1 LDTPAARPAFL
12 AIVLGE
18 ELFMWRKPADAKP
31 SSQALDSPPAV
42 PAKIEMTPAAAPPAA
57 SPEIVPA
64 TLANSAPLAVPTAQ
78 PVALA
83 VAPTA
88 APSPAVRGIS
98 RISSGI
104 RINGE
109 ISGDD
114 DLYIDGQAEGQFHF
128 PQSKVTV
135 GPNGKVKAN
144 IEAREIVVEGTVT
157 GDLKASAGVQLGGS
171 SRVQGSLITPRIAID
186 DGAKLRG
193 KVEMTRAGD
202 AKQDLAPLSKAAVV
216 KTNDAPRAIA
226 HASGE

>member
-1 LDTPAARPAFL
+1 
-12 AIVLGE
+12 
-18 ELFMWRKPADAKP
+18 MWRKPADAKP
-31 SSQALDSPPAV
+31 SSQSLDSLAAV
-42 PAKIEMTPAAAPPAA
+42 PGKIANDLPATAPPAPLPELCRLPLLIQLRWQLRQH
-57 SPEIVPA
+57 SPLHLPW
-64 TLANSAPLAVPTAQ
+64 PLHPQ
-78 PVALA
+78 F
-83 VAPTA
+83 
-88 APSPAVRGIS
+88 RGIS

-128 PQSKVTV
+128 PLAKVTV

-193 KVEMTRAGD
+193 KVEMTRVGD
-202 AKQDLAPLSKAAVV
+202 AKQVQDLAPISKAATV

>member
-42 PAKIEMTPAAAPPAA
+42 PAKIETTPAAAPAA

-64 TLANSAPLAVPTAQ
+64 ALANSAPLVAPTAQ
-78 PVALA
+78 PVAPA
-83 VAPTA
+83 A
-88 APSPAVRGIS
+88 APSLAVRGIS

-144 IEAREIVVEGTVT
+144 IEAREIVVEGSVT

-202 AKQDLAPLSKAAVV
+202 AKQVQDLAPISKAATV

>member
-1 LDTPAARPAFL
+1 
-12 AIVLGE
+12 
-18 ELFMWRKPADAKP
+18 MWRKPADAKP

-42 PAKIEMTPAAAPPAA
+42 PAKVETTPAAAPPAA

-64 TLANSAPLAVPTAQ
+64 ALANSAPLAAPTAQ
-78 PVALA
+78 PVAPA
-83 VAPTA
+83 A

>member
-1 LDTPAARPAFL
+1 
-12 AIVLGE
+12 
-18 ELFMWRKPADAKP
+18 MWRKPADAKP
-31 SSQALDSPPAV
+31 SSQTLDSLAAV
-42 PAKIEMTPAAAPPAA
+42 PAKIETTPAAAPPAP
-57 SPEIVPA
+57 SPLIAPA
-64 TLANSAPLAVPTAQ
+64 IPANSAPPPVAPAQ
-78 PVALA
+78 PAA
-83 VAPTA
+83 PTVAP
-88 APSPAVRGIS
+88 PPAVRGIS

-202 AKQDLAPLSKAAVV
+202 AKRVQDLAPTSTAATV

>member
-1 LDTPAARPAFL
+1 
-12 AIVLGE
+12 
-18 ELFMWRKPADAKP
+18 MWRKPADAKP

-42 PAKIEMTPAAAPPAA
+42 PAKVETTPAAAPPAA
-57 SPEIVPA
+57 SPEIVPVA
-64 TLANSAPLAVPTAQ
+64 LANSAPPATPTAQ
-78 PVALA
+78 PVAPA
-83 VAPTA
+83 A

-186 DGAKLRG
+186 DGAKLRS

-202 AKQDLAPLSKAAVV
+202 AKQVQDLTPISKAAVV

>member
-18 ELFMWRKPADAKP
+18 EFFMWRKPADAKP
-31 SSQALDSPPAV
+31 SSQSLDSPAAV
-42 PAKIEMTPAAAPPAA
+42 PAKIETTPAPAP

-64 TLANSAPLAVPTAQ
+64 APANAAPLAAPPAQ
-78 PVALA
+78 PVAPV
-83 VAPTA
+83 VAP
-88 APSPAVRGIS
+88 PPAVRGIS

-128 PQSKVTV
+128 PQAKVTV

-171 SRVQGSLITPRIAID
+171 SRVQGSLTTPRIAID

-202 AKQDLAPLSKAAVV
+202 AKQAQDLAPTLTAATV

-226 HASGE
+226 RASGE

>member
-1 LDTPAARPAFL
+1 
-12 AIVLGE
+12 
-18 ELFMWRKPADAKP
+18 MWRKPADAKP
-31 SSQALDSPPAV
+31 SSQSLDSPAVV
-42 PAKIEMTPAAAPPAA
+42 PAKIETAPAPAPSPEIAPAALANSTQLAAPP
-57 SPEIVPA
+57 P
-64 TLANSAPLAVPTAQ
+64 Q
-78 PVALA
+78 PVAPA
-83 VAPTA
+83 VAP
-88 APSPAVRGIS
+88 PPAVRGIS

-157 GDLKASAGVQLGGS
+157 GDLKASAGVQLGGA

-202 AKQDLAPLSKAAVV
+202 AKQVQDLAPTSKATTL
-216 KTNDAPRAIA
+216 KTSDAPRAIA

>member
-1 LDTPAARPAFL
+1 
-12 AIVLGE
+12 VLGE
-18 ELFMWRKPADAKP
+18 EFFMWRKPADAKP
-31 SSQALDSPPAV
+31 SSQSLDSLAAV
-42 PAKIEMTPAAAPPAA
+42 PAKIETLATAPPAP
-57 SPEIVPA
+57 SPEIA
-64 TLANSAPLAVPTAQ
+64 AAAAANSAPTATPPAQ
-78 PVALA
+78 PVAPTI
-83 VAPTA
+83 AP
-88 APSPAVRGIS
+88 PPAVRGVS

-128 PQSKVTV
+128 PQAKVTV

-144 IEAREIVVEGTVT
+144 IQAREIVVEGTVT

-193 KVEMTRAGD
+193 KVEMTHAGET
-202 AKQDLAPLSKAAVV
+202 KQVEALAPISKAATV
-216 KTNDAPRAIA
+216 KTSDAPRAIA

>member
-18 ELFMWRKPADAKP
+18 EFFMWRKPADAKP
-31 SSQALDSPPAV
+31 SSQSLDSPAVV
-42 PAKIEMTPAAAPPAA
+42 PAKIETTPAPAL

-64 TLANSAPLAVPTAQ
+64 APANATPLAAPPAQ
-78 PVALA
+78 PVAPV
-83 VAPTA
+83 VAP
-88 APSPAVRGIS
+88 PPAVRGIS

-128 PQSKVTV
+128 PQAKVTV

-157 GDLKASAGVQLGGS
+157 GDLKASAGVQLGGA

-202 AKQDLAPLSKAAVV
+202 AKQLQDLAPTSKATTL
-216 KTNDAPRAIA
+216 KTSDAPRAIA

>member
-18 ELFMWRKPADAKP
+18 EFFMWRKPADAKP
-31 SSQALDSPPAV
+31 SSQSLDSPAAV
-42 PAKIEMTPAAAPPAA
+42 PAKIETTPAPAP
-57 SPEIVPA
+57 SPEIAPA
-64 TLANSAPLAVPTAQ
+64 ALANSTPLAVPPAQ
-78 PVALA
+78 PVAPT
-83 VAPTA
+83 VAP
-88 APSPAVRGIS
+88 PPAVRGIS

-128 PQSKVTV
+128 PQAKVTV

-157 GDLKASAGVQLGGS
+157 GDLKASAGVQLGGA

-202 AKQDLAPLSKAAVV
+202 AKQLQDLAPTSKATTL
-216 KTNDAPRAIA
+216 KTSDAPRAIA

>member
-1 LDTPAARPAFL
+1 
-12 AIVLGE
+12 
-18 ELFMWRKPADAKP
+18 MWRKPADAKP
-31 SSQALDSPPAV
+31 SWQSLDSPATV
-42 PAKIEMTPAAAPPAA
+42 PAKIETTPAIAPPAP
-57 SPEIVPA
+57 SPEIAPTA
-64 TLANSAPLAVPTAQ
+64 PANSAPLTTPSVQPVVPT
-78 PVALA
+78 
-83 VAPTA
+83 VAP
-88 APSPAVRGIS
+88 PPVVRGIS

-114 DLYIDGQAEGQFHF
+114 DLYVDGQAEGQFHF
-128 PQSKVTV
+128 PQAKVTV

-144 IEAREIVVEGTVT
+144 IQAREIVVEGTVT

-171 SRVQGSLITPRIAID
+171 SRVQGSLVTPRIAID

-193 KVEMTRAGD
+193 RVEMTRAGD
-202 AKQDLAPLSKAAVV
+202 TRQVEALASISKAATV

>member
-1 LDTPAARPAFL
+1 
-12 AIVLGE
+12 
-18 ELFMWRKPADAKP
+18 MWRKPADAKP
-31 SSQALDSPPAV
+31 SSQSLDSPVAV
-42 PAKIEMTPAAAPPAA
+42 PAKIETTPAPAPPAPSPEIAIAPAAAANSTPLAAPPA
-57 SPEIVPA
+57 
-64 TLANSAPLAVPTAQ
+64 Q
-78 PVALA
+78 PVAPT
-83 VAPTA
+83 VAP
-88 APSPAVRGIS
+88 PPAVRGIS

-128 PQSKVTV
+128 PLAKVTV

-157 GDLKASAGVQLGGS
+157 GDLRASAGVQLGVAS
-171 SRVQGSLITPRIAID
+171 HVQGSLITPRIAID

-202 AKQDLAPLSKAAVV
+202 AKQVQDLAPTSKATTL
-216 KTNDAPRAIA
+216 KTSDAPRAIA

>member
-1 LDTPAARPAFL
+1 
-12 AIVLGE
+12 
-18 ELFMWRKPADAKP
+18 MWRKPADAKP
-31 SSQALDSPPAV
+31 SSQSLDSAAAV
-42 PAKIEMTPAAAPPAA
+42 PAKIQTTPATAPPAP
-57 SPEIVPA
+57 SPEVVPA
-64 TLANSAPLAVPTAQ
+64 VPANSVPVAAPVAASAQ
-78 PVALA
+78 PVAPI
-83 VAPTA
+83 VP
-88 APSPAVRGIS
+88 PSPAVRGIS

-104 RINGE
+104 RISGQ

-128 PQSKVTV
+128 PQAKVTV

-144 IEAREIVVEGTVT
+144 IEAREIVVEGSVT

-202 AKQDLAPLSKAAVV
+202 AKPVQDPAPISTTATT

>member
-1 LDTPAARPAFL
+1 
-12 AIVLGE
+12 
-18 ELFMWRKPADAKP
+18 MWRKPADAKP
-31 SSQALDSPPAV
+31 SSQSLDSLAAV
-42 PAKIEMTPAAAPPAA
+42 PAKIQTTPATAPPAPSPEPSPKIAPAAPASSVSLAAPPA
-57 SPEIVPA
+57 
-64 TLANSAPLAVPTAQ
+64 Q
-78 PVALA
+78 PVAPA
-83 VAPTA
+83 VAP
-88 APSPAVRGIS
+88 PPAVRGVS

-128 PQSKVTV
+128 PLAKVTV

-157 GDLKASAGVQLGGS
+157 GDLKASTGVQLGGS

-193 KVEMTRAGD
+193 KVEMTRAGE
-202 AKQDLAPLSKAAVV
+202 AQQMQDLAPIAKAATV

>member
-1 LDTPAARPAFL
+1 
-12 AIVLGE
+12 
-18 ELFMWRKPADAKP
+18 MWRKPADAKP
-31 SSQALDSPPAV
+31 SSQSVDSLAAV
-42 PAKIEMTPAAAPPAA
+42 PAKIETTPATAPPAP
-57 SPEIVPA
+57 SPEPSTKIVPA
-64 TLANSAPLAVPTAQ
+64 APANSAPLAVAPAQ
-78 PVALA
+78 PVVPT
-83 VAPTA
+83 VAP
-88 APSPAVRGIS
+88 PPAVRGIS

-193 KVEMTRAGD
+193 KVEMTRPGD
-202 AKQDLAPLSKAAVV
+202 AKQVQDLAPISKAATV

>member
-1 LDTPAARPAFL
+1 
-12 AIVLGE
+12 
-18 ELFMWRKPADAKP
+18 MWRKPADAKP
-31 SSQALDSPPAV
+31 SSQSLDSPAAI
-42 PAKIEMTPAAAPPAA
+42 PAKIETTPATAPPAPVPEIAPAAPANSVPLAAPPA
-57 SPEIVPA
+57 
-64 TLANSAPLAVPTAQ
+64 Q
-78 PVALA
+78 PVAPT
-83 VAPTA
+83 VAPPPT
-88 APSPAVRGIS
+88 VRGIS

-114 DLYIDGQAEGQFHF
+114 DLYIDGHAEGQFHF
-128 PQSKVTV
+128 PLAKVTV

-193 KVEMTRAGD
+193 KVEMTRVG
-202 AKQDLAPLSKAAVV
+202 
-216 KTNDAPRAIA
+216 R
-226 HASGE
+226 

>member
-18 ELFMWRKPADAKP
+18 EFFMWRKPADAKP
-31 SSQALDSPPAV
+31 SSQSLDSPAAV
-42 PAKIEMTPAAAPPAA
+42 PAKIETTPAPAP

-64 TLANSAPLAVPTAQ
+64 APANATPLAAPPAQ
-78 PVALA
+78 PVAPA
-83 VAPTA
+83 VAP
-88 APSPAVRGIS
+88 PPAVRGIS

-128 PQSKVTV
+128 PQAKVTV

-157 GDLKASAGVQLGGS
+157 GDLKASAGVQLGGAS
-171 SRVQGSLITPRIAID
+171 HVQGSLITPRIAID

-202 AKQDLAPLSKAAVV
+202 AKQLQDLAPTSKATAP
-216 KTNDAPRAIA
+216 KTSDAPRAIA

>member
-1 LDTPAARPAFL
+1 
-12 AIVLGE
+12 
-18 ELFMWRKPADAKP
+18 MWRKPADAKP
-31 SSQALDSPPAV
+31 SSQSLDSPAAV
-42 PAKIEMTPAAAPPAA
+42 STKVHSTPVTAPPAP
-57 SPEIVPA
+57 SPEIVPDA
-64 TLANSAPLAVPTAQ
+64 SASSAPVAAPPAH
-78 PVALA
+78 PVAPA
-83 VAPTA
+83 VAP
-88 APSPAVRGIS
+88 PPVVRGIS
-98 RISSGI
+98 RISSGL
-104 RINGE
+104 RINGQ

-128 PQSKVTV
+128 PQAKVTV

-186 DGAKLRG
+186 DGARLRG

-202 AKQDLAPLSKAAVV
+202 AKQVQDLAPISTAAIT
-216 KTNDAPRAIA
+216 KTNEAPRAIA

>member
-18 ELFMWRKPADAKP
+18 EFFMWRKPADAKP
-31 SSQALDSPPAV
+31 SSQSLDSPAAI
-42 PAKIEMTPAAAPPAA
+42 PAKIETTAAPAP
-57 SPEIVPA
+57 SPEIAPA
-64 TLANSAPLAVPTAQ
+64 APANSTPLVAPPAQ
-78 PVALA
+78 PVAPA
-83 VAPTA
+83 VAP
-88 APSPAVRGIS
+88 PPAVRGIS

-128 PQSKVTV
+128 PLAKVTV

-157 GDLKASAGVQLGGS
+157 GDLKASAGVQLGGA

-202 AKQDLAPLSKAAVV
+202 AKQLQDLAPTSKATTL
-216 KTNDAPRAIA
+216 KTSDAPRAIA

>member
-1 LDTPAARPAFL
+1 
-12 AIVLGE
+12 
-18 ELFMWRKPADAKP
+18 MWRKPADAKP
-31 SSQALDSPPAV
+31 LSQSLDSPAVV
-42 PAKIEMTPAAAPPAA
+42 PAKIETTPAKAPPAP

-64 TLANSAPLAVPTAQ
+64 APVSSAPLAAP
-78 PVALA
+78 PVQA
-83 VAPTA
+83 A
-88 APSPAVRGIS
+88 APSVASSVANPPVVRGIS

-104 RINGE
+104 RIKGE
-109 ISGDD
+109 ISGND

-144 IEAREIVVEGTVT
+144 IEAREIVVEGIVT
-157 GDLKASAGVQLGGS
+157 GDLKASANVQLGGS

-186 DGAKLRG
+186 DGARLRG

-202 AKQDLAPLSKAAVV
+202 AKQVEALAPISPAATVT
-216 KTNDAPRAIA
+216 TNEAPRAIA

>member
-1 LDTPAARPAFL
+1 M
-12 AIVLGE
+12 LGE
-18 ELFMWRKPADAKP
+18 EFFMWRKPADAKP
-31 SSQALDSPPAV
+31 SSLSLDSPAAV
-42 PAKIEMTPAAAPPAA
+42 PAKIQTTPATAPPAPSPEIAPAAPSNSVPLAAPPA
-57 SPEIVPA
+57 
-64 TLANSAPLAVPTAQ
+64 Q
-78 PVALA
+78 PVAPT
-83 VAPTA
+83 VAP
-88 APSPAVRGIS
+88 PPAVRGVS

-104 RINGE
+104 RISGE

-128 PQSKVTV
+128 PQAKVTV

-193 KVEMTRAGD
+193 KVEMTRAGE
-202 AKQDLAPLSKAAVV
+202 AQQMQDLAPIAKAATV

>member
-1 LDTPAARPAFL
+1 
-12 AIVLGE
+12 
-18 ELFMWRKPADAKP
+18 MWRKPADAKP
-31 SSQALDSPPAV
+31 SSQSLDSPAAV
-42 PAKIEMTPAAAPPAA
+42 PAKIETTPAPAP

-64 TLANSAPLAVPTAQ
+64 APANATPLAAPPPQ
-78 PVALA
+78 PVAPI
-83 VAPTA
+83 VAP
-88 APSPAVRGIS
+88 PPAVRGIS

-128 PQSKVTV
+128 PLAKVTV

-157 GDLKASAGVQLGGS
+157 GDLKASAGVQLGGA

-202 AKQDLAPLSKAAVV
+202 AKQLQDLAPTSKATTL
-216 KTNDAPRAIA
+216 KTSDAPRAIA

>member
-1 LDTPAARPAFL
+1 
-12 AIVLGE
+12 
-18 ELFMWRKPADAKP
+18 MWRKPADAKP
-31 SSQALDSPPAV
+31 SSQSLDALAVV
-42 PAKIEMTPAAAPPAA
+42 PAKIETTPATAPPAPV
-57 SPEIVPA
+57 PEIAPA
-64 TLANSAPLAVPTAQ
+64 APANSAPLAAPPTQ
-78 PVALA
+78 PVAPT
-83 VAPTA
+83 VAPPPT
-88 APSPAVRGIS
+88 VRGIS

-114 DLYIDGQAEGQFHF
+114 DLYIDGHAEGQFHF
-128 PQSKVTV
+128 PLAKVTV

-193 KVEMTRAGD
+193 KVEMTRVD
-202 AKQDLAPLSKAAVV
+202 AKRVQDLAPISKAATV

>member
-1 LDTPAARPAFL
+1 
-12 AIVLGE
+12 
-18 ELFMWRKPADAKP
+18 MWRKPADAKP
-31 SSQALDSPPAV
+31 SSQSLDSPAAV
-42 PAKIEMTPAAAPPAA
+42 PAKIETTPAPAP

-64 TLANSAPLAVPTAQ
+64 APANAAPLAAPPAQ
-78 PVALA
+78 PVAPI
-83 VAPTA
+83 VAP
-88 APSPAVRGIS
+88 PPAVRGIS

-128 PQSKVTV
+128 PQAKVTV

-157 GDLKASAGVQLGGS
+157 GDLKASAGVQLGGAS
-171 SRVQGSLITPRIAID
+171 HVQGSLITPRIAID

-193 KVEMTRAGD
+193 KVEMTRAG
-202 AKQDLAPLSKAAVV
+202 AKQVQDLAPTSKATTL
-216 KTNDAPRAIA
+216 KTSDAPRAIA

>member
-1 LDTPAARPAFL
+1 
-12 AIVLGE
+12 
-18 ELFMWRKPADAKP
+18 MWRKPADAKP
-31 SSQALDSPPAV
+31 SSQSLDSTAAV
-42 PAKIEMTPAAAPPAA
+42 PAKTQTASPAAMPLAPAAEIQPSAPANSVPPAAPP
-57 SPEIVPA
+57 S
-64 TLANSAPLAVPTAQ
+64 Q
-78 PVALA
+78 PVATTI
-83 VAPTA
+83 APPPA
-88 APSPAVRGIS
+88 ARGIS

-109 ISGDD
+109 ISGND

-144 IEAREIVVEGTVT
+144 IEAREIVVEGAVT

-171 SRVQGSLITPRIAID
+171 SRVQGSLTTPRIAID
-186 DGAKLRG
+186 DGARLRG
-193 KVEMTRAGD
+193 KVEMTRAGC
-202 AKQDLAPLSKAAVV
+202 AKQAEDIAPISPAAPV